1 MSRNSRRTSVPQA
14 AAPQR
19 PTVPQASAGA
29 KNPFGMSFVVPTETV
44 TLPSG
49 AKFYEPESS
58 MFGKSSVEIKQMT
71 AREEEILSNYSYA
84 QDGTIIDRL
93 ISSVLTDVDIKVE
106 DISAPDKNAIIIAA
120 RRSSYGSSYEVTS
133 FCENCNSEQQFIFD
147 LDKAQIKD
155 ETPEGVSLNSD
166 TGIYTFTLPKTE
178 LVVEARSL
186 SPEDERYLSEQTERA
201 KKLNLPNSETI
212 NFLKKLV
219 VSVNGYSDPSQLA
232 ELFEVLPVL
241 DVRKIKKVSKEMVPV
256 LDTTQEVACGGCSET
271 SEREVPFSLGFFW
284 PDI

>member
-1 MSRNSRRTSVPQA
+1 M
-14 AAPQR
+14 
-19 PTVPQASAGA
+19 
-29 KNPFGMSFVVPTETV
+29 
-44 TLPSG
+44 
-49 AKFYEPESS
+49 
-58 MFGKSSVEIKQMT
+58 
-71 AREEEILSNYSYA
+71 
-84 QDGTIIDRL
+84 
-93 ISSVLTDVDIKVE
+93 
-106 DISAPDKNAIIIAA
+106 
-120 RRSSYGSSYEVTS
+120 
-133 FCENCNSEQQFIFD
+133 
-147 LDKAQIKD
+147 
-155 ETPEGVSLNSD
+155 SLNSD

-178 LVVEARSL
+178 LVIEARSL

-219 VSVNGYSDPSQLA
+219 VSVNGHSDPSQLA

-284 PDI
+284 PDL